1 MRVAIYAFQP
11 TNKIPTIN
19 SSSYV
24 NATRAR
30 NSSSL
35 RGTHPS
41 NVRFRVALFQHP
53 RLFTTDAVIVESQ
66 RETRCMSVHATIKEQ
81 VNPGLRRTAGWL
93 AGMAWLGLVF
103 WGIVE
108 AFGTEANFSE
118 GHHPS
123 RVLGYFI
130 LVAAALIF
138 VITANR
144 WKRVL
149 LGIMI
154 AATLG
159 SLLELARGHAVNN
172 PSVLVPRSIA
182 FVQLVVVVGVTALSF
197 TFKNS
202 PLNIVDRL
210 ALLACAASIYVGGEE
225 TIQQKVPLALIV
237 GGACVFVAWVVDRL
251 RTNRSNNFVA
261 PGGL

>member
-1 MRVAIYAFQP
+1 LFRLHCVCETALDVAGAGPGVAGGSGRGCPHFRYYREPLEKGF
-11 TNKIPTIN
+11 
-19 SSSYV
+19 
-24 NATRAR
+24 TRD
-30 NSSSL
+30 
-35 RGTHPS
+35 H
-41 NVRFRVALFQHP
+41 
-53 RLFTTDAVIVESQ
+53 
-66 RETRCMSVHATIKEQ
+66 
-81 VNPGLRRTAGWL
+81 
-93 AGMAWLGLVF
+93 
-103 WGIVE
+103 
-108 AFGTEANFSE
+108 
-118 GHHPS
+118 
-123 RVLGYFI
+123 
-130 LVAAALIF
+130 
-138 VITANR
+138 
-144 WKRVL
+144 
-149 LGIMI
+149 I

-182 FVQLVVVVGVTALSF
+182 FVQLVMVVGVTALSF

-261 PGGL
+261 PGEL